1 MSTIVCDCVNIK
13 RNLSML
19 TDFYQL
25 TMGNGYLKKGMKDRI
40 AYFDMFFRKI
50 PDDGGYVIIAGLEQ
64 FIEYINTLSFTEE
77 DISFLRERG
86 IFSEDFLAY
95 LREFKFQCDIWAIPE
110 GTVVFPN
117 EPIITVRGP
126 IPQGQLIETMLL
138 LTINH
143 QSLIATKASR
153 VVRASKGRNVLE
165 FGSRRAQGYDGA
177 LLGARAA
184 YIGGCF
190 GTACTMVEE
199 LYGIPSLGTMAH
211 SWIQSFH
218 SEYEAFKA
226 YAEVYPT
233 SSVLLVD
240 TYNTL
245 KSGIPNAIRV
255 AKEILEPEGNRLK
268 GIRLDSGDI
277 AYLSKAARKML
288 DEAGMEDCKITASN
302 SLDEYLISDLL
313 LQGAEIDIFG
323 VGENLITSKSNPVF
337 GGVYKLVAIE
347 NENKLESKIK
357 LSENPEK
364 VTNPG
369 FKKLYRF
376 YHKKTN
382 KAVGDLLT
390 LRDEVVD
397 ESKPYILF
405 HPVHTWKKT
414 VLTDYYV
421 KELQVKIFDKG
432 QCVYSCPSIQEI
444 REYCKGQVET
454 LWEESLRLKNPHKY
468 YVDLSEELWTLKYDL
483 INKYS
488 NEESN
493 P

>member
-1 MSTIVCDCVNIK
+1 MNTRVDGCVNIK

-50 PDDGGYVIIAGLEQ
+50 PDNGGYVIIAGLEQ

-86 IFSEDFLAY
+86 IFSEGFLEY
-95 LREFKFQCDIWAIPE
+95 LRDFKFQCDIWAIPE

-153 VVRASKGRNVLE
+153 VVRASQGRNVLE

-211 SWIQSFH
+211 SWVQSFH

-255 AKEILEPEGNRLK
+255 AKEILEPKGNRLK

-347 NENKLESKIK
+347 SENKLESKIK

-414 VLTDYYV
+414 ILTDYYV
-421 KELQVKIFDKG
+421 KELQVKVFDKG
-432 QCVYSCPSIQEI
+432 QCVYSCPSIQKI

-454 LWEESLRLKNPHKY
+454 LWEESLRLKNPHNY

-488 NEESN
+488 NEESH

>member
-153 VVRASKGRNVLE
+153 VVRASQGRNVLE

-190 GTACTMVEE
+190 GTACTIVEE

-211 SWIQSFH
+211 SWIQSYQ
-218 SEYEAFKA
+218 SEYQAFKA

-245 KSGIPNAIRV
+245 KSGVPNAIRV

-414 VLTDYYV
+414 VLIDYYV

>member
-1 MSTIVCDCVNIK
+1 MNIKIDDSMNIK

-25 TMGNGYLKKGMKDRI
+25 TMGNGYLKKGMRDRT

-64 FIEYINTLSFTEE
+64 LIEYINNLSFSEE
-77 DISFLRERG
+77 DIKFLRERG
-86 IFSEDFLAY
+86 IFSEDFLEY
-95 LREFKFQCDIWAIPE
+95 LRDFKFQCDIWAIPE

-126 IPQGQLIETMLL
+126 LPQAQLIETMLL

-153 VVRASKGRNVLE
+153 VVRASQGRWVLE

-177 LLGARAA
+177 LFGARAA

-199 LYGIPSLGTMAH
+199 LYGIPSVGTMAH

-245 KSGIPNAIRV
+245 KSGVPNAIRV
-255 AKEILEPEGNRLK
+255 AKEILETKGNRLK

-288 DEAGMEDCKITASN
+288 DEAGMKDCKITASN

-347 NENKLESKIK
+347 NGNKLESKIK

-376 YHKKTN
+376 YHKETN

-390 LRDEVVD
+390 LRDEVLD

-405 HPVHTWKKT
+405 DPVHTWKKT

-432 QCVYSCPSIQEI
+432 ESVYLSPSIQEI

-454 LWEESLRLKNPHKY
+454 LWEESLRLKNPHNY
-468 YVDLSEELWTLKYDL
+468 YVDLSEKLWTLKYDL

-488 NEESN
+488 NEENHS
-493 P
+493 